1 MANSAPVLIVGA
13 GAFGLSTAL
22 HLSRA
27 GYTDI
32 TVLDKDDTVPSR
44 YSAANDLNK
53 IVRAEYEDAFY
64 TELALSAV
72 SASAPVQKAMSAWRT
87 PLFAP
92 YYHQTGF
99 LHCVSETASE
109 KAVATMQRFRA
120 SAEQD
125 AQLRRQLVSIN
136 TRRDI
141 LHHVR
146 QFHDGPLPGWRGYL
160 NRCAGYAQSGHA
172 LAAVHRHLCQS
183 GVRFRLGPGNQVVG
197 ISYEAPSAD
206 GSGAAGGTARGVETA
221 NGAFYPGRLV
231 VVAAGAWAAQLVPEL
246 GSQVVARC
254 WSVAHVQLTDEEASA
269 LRGIPVTYARDL
281 GFFFEP
287 DPGTKLLKLCPM
299 GAGIVNT
306 DGRTGVSLPP
316 GDLSRSAFMPGDDEG
331 KLRRLLAHTLPALAE
346 RPLVKRSLCWFAD
359 TSDSD
364 YIVDY
369 VPGTRSSVVVLSGDS
384 GHGFKMFPIVGS
396 WVADLL
402 RAADGRQHETRWR
415 WKHREAE
422 RSGSHGGNEVSWRV
436 GETRELSSVEPTN
449 PGL

>member
-1 MANSAPVLIVGA
+1 
-13 GAFGLSTAL
+13 
-22 HLSRA
+22 
-27 GYTDI
+27 
-32 TVLDKDDTVPSR
+32 
-44 YSAANDLNK
+44 
-53 IVRAEYEDAFY
+53 
-64 TELALSAV
+64 
-72 SASAPVQKAMSAWRT
+72 MSAWKT

-99 LHCVSETASE
+99 LHCVSETAPE
-109 KAVATMQRFRA
+109 KAVATMQQFRA

-125 AQLRRQLVSIN
+125 AQLRRHLININ

-141 LHHVR
+141 LHHVP

-197 ISYEAPSAD
+197 IRYEAPSAD
-206 GSGAAGGTARGVETA
+206 GSGAAGRTARGVETA
-221 NGAFYPGRLV
+221 NGAFYPARLL

-246 GSQVVARC
+246 GPQVVARC
-254 WSVAHVQLTDEEASA
+254 WSVAHVQLTDDEASA

-306 DGRTGVSLPP
+306 DSKTGVSLPP

-331 KLRRLLAHTLPALAE
+331 KLRRLLAHTLLRWRSGRWSRGLCAGLPTRATPTTLSTMCPG
-346 RPLVKRSLCWFAD
+346 RGPRSLSCQA
-359 TSDSD
+359 
-364 YIVDY
+364 
-369 VPGTRSSVVVLSGDS
+369 TRATASRCFPLWDRGWRTCCVRLMAGSTRPVGA
-384 GHGFKMFPIVGS
+384 GKMRKQKGQAVM
-396 WVADLL
+396 
-402 RAADGRQHETRWR
+402 
-415 WKHREAE
+415 
-422 RSGSHGGNEVSWRV
+422 
-436 GETRELSSVEPTN
+436 GETR
-449 PGL
+449 